1 MSEEVKD
8 ECKDP
13 ARHHLH
19 LCELRKQGRKEEVA
33 ALMVDAGHTC
43 HNCNGVARNAL
54 DLCNPSSFAK
64 I

>member
-19 LCELRKQGRKEEVA
+19 LCELRKQGLKEEVA
-33 ALMVDAGHTC
+33 ALMVDPGHTC

-54 DLCNPSSFAK
+54 DL
-64 I
+64 